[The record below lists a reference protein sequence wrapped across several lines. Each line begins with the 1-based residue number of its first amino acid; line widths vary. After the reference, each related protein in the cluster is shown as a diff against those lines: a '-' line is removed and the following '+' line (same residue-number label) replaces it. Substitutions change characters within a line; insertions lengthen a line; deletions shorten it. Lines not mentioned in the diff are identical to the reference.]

1 MRLSLSLGAVLP
13 GLLAGLGAGLVVA
26 LIVVSVGDEDEAD
39 PSGETLDAAVE
50 AVVEP
55 ILEALVADFDRSVE
69 EAVAAALADQEG
81 MAGSVIA
88 TAVAKVLPGVVII
101 DAEEALER
109 DEFGNLVAPTSL
121 ATGLILDESGFVL
134 TNEHVIRDAV
144 LITVIL
150 ADGRRLAA
158 ELVSTDAPFND
169 LAVLRITETG
179 ALNLV
184 TPPYGSSGALQLGE
198 TVVSVG
204 NPLLGDRASV
214 TVGVVSDPDTSFPRE
229 NSIQEHLIQTD
240 AALNQGNSGGALV
253 NLAGEIVGLTTT
265 VVRMTDAGDFVDGV
279 GFALQ
284 IDVVLPIAR
293 AIMRDGFFPRADF
306 GVVEERTVSPIAA
319 AQLGLPV
326 EAGAFLLEITQRG
339 ALADAGL
346 RPGDIILR
354 LNGVTIDETMPY
366 TNVVARLAPEEPVV
380 VDFISPN
387 GAQTVT
393 VIPEVRR
400 R

>member
-13 GLLAGLGAGLVVA
+13 GLLAGLVAGLVVA

-39 PSGETLDAAVE
+39 PSGEILGAAVE

-214 TVGVVSDPDTSFPRE
+214 TVGVVSDPDTFFPRE

-265 VVRMTDAGDFVDGV
+265 VVRRTDSGDFVDGV

-284 IDVVLPIAR
+284 MDVVLPIAE

-326 EAGAFLLEITQRG
+326 EEGAFLLEITQRD

-380 VDFISPN
+380 VDFITLN

-393 VIPEVRR
+393 VIPQVRR